1 MATLTPI
8 VPARSNVELAAVSAA
23 AGGDEWVNDG
33 SELLLIEHTNGGGAD
48 ATLTIETTKTI
59 DGCAVADKEV
69 TITKGKRYIIGPF
82 PTGYY
87 NDSNGKVQISYSSET
102 DLEVAVIDAPA

>member
-8 VPARSNVELAAVSAA
+8 VPARSDVELAGVAAA

-33 SELLLIEHTNGGGAD
+33 SELLLIEHTNAGGAD
-48 ATLTIETTKTI
+48 ATLTIVTQKTV
-59 DGCAVADKEV
+59 DGEAVADKTV
-69 TITKGKRYIIGPF
+69 AIVKGKRYIIGPF

-87 NDSNGKVQISYSSET
+87 NDANSKVQITYSSET
-102 DLEVAVIDAPA
+102 DLEVAVIDAA